1 MTTNTAI
8 LRLWLAIVACLFS
21 FFSTNAQEGKEIPWN
36 DYQVIRDNIDVH
48 AQKALLR
55 MVHSGDS
62 EKMVMAADL
71 LNWAEGKNGTIE
83 GIFIVDQ
90 KVPALRARDN
100 GSAWWL
106 LVPKDSIIL
115 MDKPASRDPLLAMP
129 KKLVPNPSKVD
140 QAMIHGWAKLMAK
153 GGFTSIGGKSPK
165 NPFSDMARRMREFF
179 KKMGIPVETQELALK
194 NLSSQ

>member
-1 MTTNTAI
+1 MSTQTAI
-8 LRLWLAIVACLFS
+8 LRLSLSMMMGLLP
-21 FFSTNAQEGKEIPWN
+21 FFSANAQDDEVIPWN

-55 MVHSGDS
+55 MIHSGDS
-62 EKMVMAADL
+62 EKMVMAGDL

-90 KVPALRARDN
+90 KVPALRARDI

-115 MDKPASRDPLLAMP
+115 MDKPVSRAPLLAMP
-129 KKLVPNPSKVD
+129 KKIVPHPSKVD
-140 QAMIHGWAKLMAK
+140 QAMVHGWAKLMAK
-153 GGFTSIGGKSPK
+153 GGFTSIGGNSPK
-165 NPFSDMARRMREFF
+165 NPYSDMARRMREFF
-179 KKMGIPVETQELALK
+179 KMMGIPVETQELALK